1 MIACRLALDL
11 VECQNT
17 GVLLTD
23 MPTAINDRAEALLKA
38 LIHRYVF
45 DGQPVGSR
53 TLAREAGLEI
63 SPATVR
69 NVMSDLE
76 ELGLIVSPHTS
87 AGRIPTHAGYR
98 LFVDTIMNVRS
109 VDSRAIDEIGSRL
122 NDHDPNQ
129 LVSTAS
135 ELLSRITHFAGV
147 VLVPG
152 NQYTKFKRI
161 EFLTL
166 SGNRVL
172 AIVITDD
179 GRVQNKVLPV
189 EREYSESELAEA
201 ANFFNDQ
208 YADMSLSKVKS
219 VLLSEMRQDSEA
231 MNQMMRTAWTMAQE
245 VFQENDSGT
254 DDVVVSGEENL
265 LDIPDLCDLE
275 KLRKLFDTFKTK
287 RDLLDLL
294 DKSMAASGINIFIG
308 DESGYN
314 SLNDCS
320 VVTAPYEIDGQCI
333 GVLGV
338 VGPTRMAYEDVV
350 PVVDV
355 TARLLGSA
363 LGNLSSDSSTATS

>member
-1 MIACRLALDL
+1 MSTQIS
-11 VECQNT
+11 E
-17 GVLLTD
+17 
-23 MPTAINDRAEALLKA
+23 RAEMLLKA
-38 LIHRYVF
+38 LIQRYIF

-53 TLAREAGLEI
+53 TLAREVGLEI

-76 ELGLIVSPHTS
+76 ELGLISSPHTS
-87 AGRIPTHAGYR
+87 AGRIPTQAGYR
-98 LFVDTIMNVRS
+98 VFVDTIMNVREL
-109 VDSRAIDEIGSRL
+109 DSRAMDEIGNRL
-122 NDHDPNQ
+122 IDHDPNQ

-135 ELLSRITHFAGV
+135 ELLSQITHFAGV

-152 NQYTKFKRI
+152 YQHTRFKRI
-161 EFLTL
+161 EFLSL
-166 SGNRVL
+166 SGHRVL
-172 AIVITDD
+172 AIVVTDD
-179 GRVQNKVLPV
+179 GRVQNKVLSV
-189 EREYSESELAEA
+189 EREYSESELIEA

-208 YADMSLSKVKS
+208 YSDMALSKVKS
-219 VLLSEMRQDSEA
+219 ALLAEMRQDSES
-231 MNQMMRTAWTMAQE
+231 MNEMMRTAWQMAQE
-245 VFQENDSGT
+245 VFNEHGGGS

-275 KLRKLFDTFKTK
+275 KLRQLFDAFKTK
-287 RDLLDLL
+287 RDLLELL
-294 DKSMAASGINIFIG
+294 DKSLAATGINIFIG

-314 SLNDCS
+314 ALNDCS

-363 LGNLSSDSSTATS
+363 LSNLGADQSNFST

>member
-1 MIACRLALDL
+1 MS
-11 VECQNT
+11 T
-17 GVLLTD
+17 T
-23 MPTAINDRAEALLKA
+23 INDRAETLLKA
-38 LIHRYVF
+38 LIQRYVF

-76 ELGLIVSPHTS
+76 ELGLISSPHTS

-98 LFVDTIMNVRS
+98 VFVDTIMNVRS
-109 VDSRAIDEIGSRL
+109 LDSRARDEIGNRL
-122 NDHDPNQ
+122 NDHDPTQ

-135 ELLSRITHFAGV
+135 ELVSKITHFAGV

-152 NQYTKFKRI
+152 NQHTRFKRI

-179 GRVQNKVLPV
+179 GQVQNKVLSV
-189 EREYSESELAEA
+189 EREFSESELVEA
-201 ANFFNDQ
+201 ANYFNDQ
-208 YADMSLSKVKS
+208 YSNMSLSKVKS
-219 VLLSEMRQDSEA
+219 ALLGEMREDSES
-231 MNQMMRTAWTMAQE
+231 MNQMMRTAWQMAQE
-245 VFQENDSGT
+245 VFDENGSNS

-265 LDIPDLCDLE
+265 LDIPDLCDLD

-287 RDLLDLL
+287 RDLLELL
-294 DKSMAASGINIFIG
+294 DKSLAASGINIFIG

-338 VGPTRMAYEDVV
+338 VGPTRMAYEEVV

-363 LGNLSSDSSTATS
+363 LSNLGSD